1 MIEFGIDT
9 LKDYAREIPEVCRE
23 ATHGINRMNVEKITA
38 SEASMIKLRDIMMSI
53 LKDMKEAYDST
64 PSDTDISQLTEMMS
78 VMFEQAEEIRKER
91 PVTAEDMSNIVV
103 NYLAQTGLDEK
114 AQKIVKKLCL
124 QMFKGTE

>member
-1 MIEFGIDT
+1 MQWT
-9 LKDYAREIPEVCRE
+9 PV
-23 ATHGINRMNVEKITA
+23 
-38 SEASMIKLRDIMMSI
+38 
-53 LKDMKEAYDST
+53 YDSKH
-64 PSDTDISQLTEMMS
+64 SDTDTSQLTEMMS

-114 AQKIVKKLCL
+114 AQELLKELCL